1 MLVLQEITREFDMK
15 QRPIIGQ
22 IRGFFHYHLPS
33 AQCQIKIH
41 AVLGF
46 QAVAKS
52 SFFQLT
58 PVICPLSNYIT

>member
-22 IRGFFHYHLPS
+22 IRVFFHYHLPS

-41 AVLGF
+41 TIMGF
-46 QAVAKS
+46 QAVYAIS
-52 SFFQLT
+52 AFA
-58 PVICPLSNYIT
+58 

>member
-33 AQCQIKIH
+33 AQCQIKIDT
-41 AVLGF
+41 VLGF
-46 QAVAKS
+46 QAVVKL
-52 SFFQLT
+52 FPIVHLYLPPQ
-58 PVICPLSNYIT
+58 